1 MNKNVEYENI
11 TDSILEDFSKLLM
24 QQHNHNSRDSCI
36 SSIPSFGNF
45 ISSSEAPEEQVN
57 LSKDDIKY
65 TKIPVYY
72 SEPTRIDLSKI
83 DKETYEHIIKEAQE
97 DATRYIEAKIY
108 LELLCNHVDNTKI
121 VNDDKYFN
129 PFDK

>member
-1 MNKNVEYENI
+1 MNEI
-11 TDSILEDFSKLLM
+11 SILEDFSKLI
-24 QQHNHNSRDSCI
+24 QHNDHDSCI

-45 ISSSEAPEEQVN
+45 ISSSEVPEEQVN

-65 TKIPVYY
+65 TRIPVYHL
-72 SEPTRIDLSKI
+72 ELTRIDLSKI
-83 DKETYEHIIKEAQE
+83 DKETYDRIIKEAQE

-121 VNDDKYFN
+121 ANDDKYFN